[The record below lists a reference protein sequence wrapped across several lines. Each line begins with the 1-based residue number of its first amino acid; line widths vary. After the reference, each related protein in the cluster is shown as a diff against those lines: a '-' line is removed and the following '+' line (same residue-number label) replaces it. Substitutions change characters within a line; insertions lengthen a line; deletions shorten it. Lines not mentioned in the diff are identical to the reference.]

1 MSNGKTK
8 TAVKK
13 KKKPP
18 KKSTSK
24 AAEKTTAGKTTG
36 TTIEKPAPKKPAA
49 TRVTERTGGT
59 GGPGSPGVIRPTR
72 EGPGRTART
81 TGPTTAVTRGRTMA
95 RTDRDATGPTRQR
108 SGAPTGEVITRP
120 RAQAPVLTRPF
131 ERAAP
136 RATRMPPEGLTD
148 QAKTFLARQRA
159 LKVLRDTA
167 RQQAQVD
174 VVPAPDALPDLAPPP
189 PPPPPDDTIEQVRP
203 VQTVDTVEQLA
214 PPPPPPETI
223 ETIVPPPPPPP
234 ETLDPTEVLPPPITA
249 PITAPITGDGVKTK
263 RQLMSV
269 TASRTDEVLIKQGL
283 DANKAALQKIYDA
296 FYKDGHRQNGAERL
310 NNIYNMMG
318 EGTAEYVQ
326 QKVTAE
332 QFDKFIKT
340 RDDVFIKPQGVD
352 TPSPFKDRGKYE
364 ESLTDE
370 LESDSHYFHVNNYS
384 KKFQDAHK
392 KGRYEGLGKLA
403 RRIIVNVKTQ
413 EAGLRVAD
421 KLYGLMDDDLVSP
434 NMREF
439 KIFLSDADPAPKGVK
454 NDKLVVYY
462 QLPPGTIDD
471 TVDPVGDKI
480 VAAIGDAVTDDD
492 LASELSPFY
501 ARVGNGV
508 AYAEEPKYFVGE
520 LDNSFTETRAQVISD
535 VIKSNED
542 VPDLETFTAKL
553 STALRDKFIDPDQPH
568 RHLPGAKSL
577 EQVRAEKEA
586 ALKPQLDAG
595 TKAIR
600 QRFLPRYNDVLAK
613 QKAVQD
619 EAAARLER
627 VAATTSEA
635 QRNNPAFQR
644 QEAVIKKRQDD
655 LIQQYQAQLDGFN
668 RDFGAEVRALRRKLG
683 LK

>member
-1 MSNGKTK
+1 MSNGTKKNKTK
-8 TAVKK
+8 TKT
-13 KKKPP
+13 KKKPAP
-18 KKSTSK
+18 KPT
-24 AAEKTTAGKTTG
+24 ATKTKTTKTKTTQTKTTQTKTAGKTPTSSAVKS
-36 TTIEKPAPKKPAA
+36 TTTAAKKPVA
-49 TRVTERTGGT
+49 TRVAERADR
-59 GGPGSPGVIRPTR
+59 PGVIKV
-72 EGPGRTART
+72 GRTGDRTGART
-81 TGPTTAVTRGRTMA
+81 GRVPATATSTTATRA
-95 RTDRDATGPTRQR
+95 R
-108 SGAPTGEVITRP
+108 SGAPTGEVLTRP
-120 RAQAPVLTRPF
+120 RAQGQAEPPQAF

-136 RATRMPPEGLTD
+136 RGPRMPPEGLTD

-159 LKVLRDTA
+159 LKALRDSA
-167 RQQAQVD
+167 RQQAQAIP
-174 VVPAPDALPDLAPPP
+174 VPDTIPDTVPDIAPPP
-189 PPPPPDDTIEQVRP
+189 PPSPPDDTTAEPVRP
-203 VQTVDTVEQLA
+203 VQTVDTIEDVV

-223 ETIVPPPPPPP
+223 DTIVPPPPPP
-234 ETLDPTEVLPPPITA
+234 LPPQEELDLTGVRPV
-249 PITAPITGDGVKTK
+249 PITGDGVKTK

-296 FYKDGHRQNGAERL
+296 FYKDGRKQSGAERL

-326 QKVTAE
+326 TKVTAE

-340 RDDVFIKPQGVD
+340 RNDVFIKPQGVE
-352 TPSPFKDRGKYE
+352 TPSPFKDRAKYE

-370 LESDSHYFHVNNYS
+370 LEGDSHYFHVNNYS

-439 KIFLSDADPAPKGVK
+439 KIFLSDQDPPPKGVK

-462 QLPPGTIDD
+462 QLPPGTTDD
-471 TVDPVGDKI
+471 TVDTVGDKI
-480 VAAIGDAVTDDD
+480 VATIGDAVTDDD
-492 LASELSPFY
+492 LASDLSPFY

-535 VIKSNED
+535 VIKSNDEI
-542 VPDLETFTAKL
+542 PDLATFTAKL

-586 ALKPQLDAG
+586 AVKPQLDAG
-595 TKAIR
+595 TKLLR
-600 QRFLPRYNDVLAK
+600 QKYLPRYNEALKK
-613 QKAVQD
+613 QQEVKDRAEERRQ
-619 EAAARLER
+619 RL
-627 VAATTSEA
+627 AATMSEA
-635 QRNNPAFQR
+635 QLKNPAFLR
-644 QEAVIKKRQDD
+644 QEEVIKKREDF
-655 LIQQYQAQLDGFN
+655 LIKQYQDQMDGYN
-668 RDFGAEVRALRRKLG
+668 RDFGKDITALRRKLG